1 MMPDATGDRTMAP
14 GVPAGQDGKGH
25 TGPVQEEAAGR
36 PAQGLGAANW
46 IGLWTLYR
54 REVMRF
60 SAVAAQT
67 VVGPAVTTLL
77 FLIVLGVV
85 MTRRGPPQPVGGV
98 PYLEFLAAG
107 LVVMTMAQNA
117 FANTSSSLVIA
128 KVQGNITDLLL
139 VPLSPGAFVA
149 GFALGGLTRG
159 LLVGALVAVVTLPF
173 VSLGLA
179 HPAFVAFHAVAACLL
194 LALLGLLGGLW
205 ARKLDQLGAMTSFVV
220 TPLTFLSGTFYS
232 VSDLPLLFQLLAHAN
247 PFFYMIDGF
256 RYGITGHADGSLIA
270 GLAVMGGTTLLAVA
284 ASYSLVAF
292 GWRLTS

>member
-1 MMPDATGDRTMAP
+1 M
-14 GVPAGQDGKGH
+14 
-25 TGPVQEEAAGR
+25 
-36 PAQGLGAANW
+36 
-46 IGLWTLYR
+46 
-54 REVMRF
+54 
-60 SAVAAQT
+60 AVAAQA

-77 FLIVLGVV
+77 FLVVLGVV
-85 MTRRGPPQPVGGV
+85 MTRRGPPQLVAGV

-107 LVVMTMAQNA
+107 LVVMAMAQNA

-159 LLVGALVAVVTLPF
+159 LLVGALVALVTLPF

-232 VSDLPLLFQLLAHAN
+232 VSDLPPLFQLLAHAN

-256 RYGITGHADGSLIA
+256 RYGITGHADGSLIT
-270 GLAVMGGTTLLAVA
+270 GLAVMAGTTLLAA
-284 ASYSLVAF
+284 AANYRLVAV
-292 GWRLTS
+292 GWRLIS